1 MSALKTLLA
10 LAIVTSLAGESK
22 ALKCHKCVASNEND
36 CNKQGSHS
44 CPQYADAC
52 STITAPNSVIKSCS
66 YKSFCEQAR
75 RGGSGG
81 ATLQC
86 CFSDDCNGP
95 PRGSRNGGGATPLH
109 LPSLL
114 ATALAGKLLLSW
126 L

>member
-44 CPQYADAC
+44 CPRYADAC
-52 STITAPNSVIKSCS
+52 STITAPNSIIKSCS
-66 YKSFCEQAR
+66 YKSFCDQAR
-75 RGGSGG
+75 HGGSGG
-81 ATLQC
+81 ATLRC

-95 PRGSRNGGGATPLH
+95 LHGAGGGARPLH

-114 ATALAGKLLLSW
+114 ATALAGTLLGW

>member
-95 PRGSRNGGGATPLH
+95 PRGSRNGGGTTLLH

-114 ATALAGKLLLSW
+114 ATTLAGKMLLNW